1 MPQPLL
7 ELGGSGAPLHIAVAN
22 GFAPETYLPMLESV
36 ADRFRVISLPPR
48 PLWDEPPPPESIR
61 TWGDFADDLLV
72 GLRAHDLR
80 GVIAVGHSLG
90 ALTSLIAASRDASR
104 FRALIL
110 LDPTLLP
117 RRITLAAQI
126 MRWLGQSHRAPLARQ
141 ALNRMA
147 RFTTLDEAFAYWRG
161 KRLFHDWSDAAL
173 RNYTESA
180 LRPAPEG
187 GYRLKW
193 SPQWEARLFSSPYP
207 VGESILRRVRG
218 KLPILTIRGATSTTL
233 SPAIAAR
240 FRAALPEMAY
250 AEIAGHGHLFPQ
262 SAPEQAGRV
271 MGEWLGQ
278 LTPKRRDD

>member
-7 ELGGSGAPLHIAVAN
+7 EFGGRGAPLHIAVAN
-22 GFAPETYLPMLESV
+22 GFAPETYLPMLQPL
-36 ADRFRVISLPPR
+36 ADRFRLFSLPPR

-61 TWGDFADDLLV
+61 AWGDFADDLLV
-72 GLRAHDLR
+72 GLRQYDLR
-80 GVIAVGHSLG
+80 DVVAVGHSLG

-117 RRITLAAQI
+117 KRITYGAQLI
-126 MRWLGQSHRAPLARQ
+126 RWLRQSHRTPLAKQ
-141 ALNRMA
+141 ALNRKA
-147 RFTTLDEAFAYWRG
+147 RFATLDEAFTYWRG

-173 RNYTESA
+173 RLYAESA
-180 LRPAPEG
+180 LRPSPEG
-187 GYRLKW
+187 GYALKW
-193 SPQWEARLFSSPYP
+193 SPAWEARIFSSPYP
-207 VGESILRRVRG
+207 VGVGMLRRVRG

-262 SAPEQAGRV
+262 SAPEAAGRV
-271 MGEWLGQ
+271 IEEWVSKL
-278 LTPKRRDD
+278 D

>member
-1 MPQPLL
+1 MPQTLL

-22 GFAPETYLPMLESV
+22 GFAPETYLPMLQPLT
-36 ADRFRVISLPPR
+36 DRFRLLSLPPR

-61 TWGDFADDLLV
+61 TWGDFADDLLA

-80 GVIAVGHSLG
+80 EVVAVGHSLG
-90 ALTSLIAASRDASR
+90 ALTSLIAAARDASR

-117 RRITLAAQI
+117 RSITFGAQV
-126 MRWLGQSHRAPLARQ
+126 MRWLEQSHRAPLAKQ
-141 ALNRMA
+141 ALNRKA
-147 RFTTLDEAFAYWRG
+147 RFATLDEAFAYWRG

-173 RNYTESA
+173 RMYVESG
-180 LRPAPEG
+180 LRPVPEG
-187 GYRLKW
+187 GYVLKW
-193 SPQWEARLFSSPYP
+193 SPHWEARLFSSPYP
-207 VGESILRRVRG
+207 VGESILARVRG

-233 SPAIAAR
+233 SPAIGAR

-262 SAPEQAGRV
+262 SAPEAAGRV
-271 MGEWLGQ
+271 IAEWIDHLPG
-278 LTPKRRDD
+278 

>member
-7 ELGGSGAPLHIAVAN
+7 EFGGSGVPLHIAVAN
-22 GFAPETYLPMLESV
+22 GFAPETYLPMLQPL
-36 ADRFRVISLPPR
+36 ADRFRLICLPPR

-61 TWGDFADDLLV
+61 TWGDFADDLLA

-80 GVIAVGHSLG
+80 DVVAVGHSLG
-90 ALTSLIAASRDASR
+90 ALTSLIAASRDSSR

-117 RRITLAAQI
+117 RRFTAASQV
-126 MRWLGQSHRAPLARQ
+126 MRWLGQSHHIPLAKQ
-141 ALNRMA
+141 ALNRKA
-147 RFTTLDEAFAYWRG
+147 RFATLDEAFAYWRG
-161 KRLFHDWSDAAL
+161 KRLFHDWSHAAL
-173 RNYTESA
+173 RIYSESA
-180 LRPAPEG
+180 LHPAPDG
-187 GYRLKW
+187 GYKLKW

-262 SAPEQAGRV
+262 SAPEAAGRV
-271 MGEWLGQ
+271 IAEWLTT
-278 LTPKRRDD
+278 LETPKQL